1 MFNPERIMRNTLQK
15 ILRAAGV
22 NVDRA
27 WIRWRMLHLQ
37 QDRAAAKLARRNVA
51 AANMGEILDKKRRKQ
66 LKSGLKPLAD
76 GVAHTKMQTK
86 IINRL
91 HYIAFGQLKNAFRDW
106 TECISKY
113 RNALNKKRE
122 EYINKM
128 ALSCMSKHQ
137 QAFMIW
143 KDLMQKKRSEE
154 ALMRQ
159 MIDKMLRSA
168 GLMVYNLFTRWK
180 LDTFTDMQ
188 KRREMRKNRKLMAMG
203 DCLDKKHRQHLKAG
217 YNAIATDTMN
227 TKMRTRIVNRLNFV
241 YFGRMQQGFDNW
253 KYMIFAKLR
262 EEMERKKARVID
274 DFIRS
279 SMSPLQKTFLK
290 WAKFM
295 RDENKREYG
304 E

>member
-1 MFNPERIMRNTLQK
+1 
-15 ILRAAGV
+15 
-22 NVDRA
+22 
-27 WIRWRMLHLQ
+27 
-37 QDRAAAKLARRNVA
+37 
-51 AANMGEILDKKRRKQ
+51 MGEVIDKKRRKN
-66 LKSGLKPLAD
+66 LKAGLKPLAE

-91 HYIAFGQLKNAFRDW
+91 HYIAFGQLKNAFREW
-106 TECISKY
+106 TELISKY
-113 RNALNKKRE
+113 RNALNKQRE
-122 EYINKM
+122 DVIKKLAM
-128 ALSCMSKHQ
+128 SSMSKEQ
-137 QAFMIW
+137 QAFMLW

-154 ALMRQ
+154 QLMRQ
-159 MIDKMLRSA
+159 MIEKMLRSA

-188 KRREMRKNRKLMAMG
+188 KRREMRRNRKLMGMG

-227 TKMRTRIVNRLNFV
+227 TKMRDRIVNRLNFV
-241 YFGRMQQGFDNW
+241 CFGRMQQGFDNW
-253 KYMIFAKLR
+253 KYMVFAKLR

-274 DFIRS
+274 DFIRN
-279 SMSPLQKTFLK
+279 SMSPLQKSFMK